1 MRQYPV
7 AKACALTLGALIV
20 CVVAGARPADA
31 QTVHVTD
38 DTNVNLAMPTQVNG
52 TATSLFVRNSGS
64 GGERHTYLRFDL
76 STVPSGVLINQAML
90 RFWVLAV
97 NDAGPVDV
105 YAIGGPW
112 TEETLSASV
121 APPLGV
127 LLGTVNI
134 AVSDQNKFVVT
145 NITGAVQEWLN
156 GSTPNYGIALVPNA
170 GDPVRLTLDS
180 KEATA
185 TSHGPELE
193 VAVIPTGDITAVSA
207 GIGLAGG
214 GTIDAVS
221 LALDTTFTDA
231 RYAPL
236 AHGHTVS
243 QVTGAATL
251 GANAFVGAQSVTGS
265 VSASGNVSGQ
275 TASFSNSGSGHAV
288 TISENVA
295 GSALFATTTSSGHS
309 AILGRNLSTAG
320 EGLRG
325 EAGAHGVVGLASST
339 SGTSVEG
346 VFGWAT
352 GASGVNAG
360 VRGRTDSAA
369 GAGGLFENSAAGMLL
384 IGRVGFDERFR
395 VDGAGAVYASS
406 YRDLAGSPILDGVGD
421 ITAVAAGIGLSGGAA
436 TGDATLG
443 LDTVFTDARYAPAVH
458 GHNVSAIAGAAT
470 LAANTFA
477 GSQVIDAG
485 NFDLD
490 PSTATTGN
498 ITKNGALFLHNF
510 GTNNTFLGINAG
522 NVSMT
527 GNSNTASG
535 GSALLNNTTG
545 GSNTAT
551 GYFAL
556 RNNTTGG
563 SNQASGNNALRNN
576 TTGNANTANGGNA
589 LIGNTTGSD
598 NTATGVNALFNNNG
612 GSNVAVGT
620 SAGLN
625 ATTGSNNIYL
635 GADVLGVAG
644 ESNTMYLGKVGTQT
658 KTVIAGVSG
667 TTVTGGEMVVVDAAG
682 RLGTAAVATGAD
694 TVGSAQ
700 VIDESLTAGDLA
712 PNSVTGSELAAG
724 SVTADKV
731 GFNYAGSTTPGGA
744 ALDVNCL
751 GCVAASEVSFVFASL
766 GANIFMATQTI
777 DTGNLD
783 LDPSTTTTGNITK
796 NGGRFLHNSG
806 GQNTFLGEAAG
817 TFTVSGS
824 QNTAI
829 GNLALTNLTSGVAN
843 TASGQGTLFSNT
855 TGNGNTATGGSA
867 LGSNT
872 TGSSNT
878 ATGRDAL
885 LSNTTGSSNTANGV
899 NSLATNTTGHDNT
912 ATGMA
917 TLRFNVTGYNNTAA
931 GIVALTG
938 NTTGFQNTAHGAFA
952 LYQNTTGNNNVGVG
966 TNAGANATTGS
977 NNIYLGAFVQGTPG
991 ESNTMYLGG
1000 TQSKTLIAGVRGITT
1015 VNPDA
1020 IPVVIDSAGQLGTVS
1035 SSRRFKEDIHDM
1047 ADTSQRLLQLRPV
1060 TFRYTQAFGDGSK
1073 PVQYGLIAEEVAEV
1087 FPELAVRGADGTVET
1102 VQYQT
1107 LSVLL
1112 LNEFQKLQLDAKRQ
1126 QDALREQHRDMQH
1139 QQERIE
1145 LLEQRLNALL
1155 GHREA
1160 PAAKHP
1166 R

>member
-1 MRQYPV
+1 MRQHTV

-38 DTNVNLAMPTQVNG
+38 DTNVNLAMPSQING
-52 TATSLFVRNSGS
+52 VATSLFVRNIGS

-134 AVSDQNKFVVT
+134 AVSDQNRFVVS
-145 NITGAVQEWLN
+145 NITGAVQGWLN
-156 GSTPNYGIALVPNA
+156 GSPNYGIALVPNA

-180 KEATA
+180 KEATG

-207 GIGLAGG
+207 GLGLAGG

-221 LALDTTFTDA
+221 LALDTAFTDT

-251 GANAFVGAQSVTGS
+251 GANTFVGAQSVTGS

-309 AILGRNLSTAG
+309 AIWGRNLSTTAG

-369 GAGGLFENSAAGMLL
+369 GVGGLFENSGAGMLL
-384 IGRVGFDERFR
+384 IGRVGFEERFR

-406 YRDLAGSPILDGVGD
+406 YRDLAGIPIPSGTGD
-421 ITAVAAGIGLSGGAA
+421 ITSVAAGIGLSGGAS

-477 GSQVIDAG
+477 GSQVIDTG
-485 NFDLD
+485 NLDFDA
-490 PSTATTGN
+490 STATAGT
-498 ITKNGALFLHNF
+498 ITKNGTRFLHDF
-510 GTNNTFLGINAG
+510 GSRNTFVGPSAG
-522 NVSMT
+522 NFVLT
-527 GNSNTASG
+527 GADNTAAGSTALSSLGAGFGNTAVGSAALQANADGPSNTAVGVTSLQ
-535 GSALLNNTTG
+535 SNST
-545 GSNTAT
+545 GSN
-551 GYFAL
+551 
-556 RNNTTGG
+556 
-563 SNQASGNNALRNN
+563 
-576 TTGNANTANGGNA
+576 
-589 LIGNTTGSD
+589 
-598 NTATGVNALFNNNG
+598 NTATGVSALNHNTTGDF
-612 GSNVAVGT
+612 NVAVG
-620 SAGLN
+620 SQAGFN
-625 ATTGSNNIYL
+625 ATNGSNNIYL
-635 GADVLGVAG
+635 GAFVLGVAG
-644 ESNTMYLGKVGTQT
+644 ESNTMYLGSVGTQT
-658 KTVIAGVSG
+658 KTVIAGVRG
-667 TTVTGGEMVVVDAAG
+667 TTVTGGDMVVVDANG
-682 RLGTAAVATGAD
+682 RFGTAAIATGTD

-700 VIDESLTAGDLA
+700 VVDESLTASDLA

-744 ALDVNCL
+744 ALDVSCL
-751 GCVAASEVSFVFASL
+751 GCVAASEVSFSFASL
-766 GANIFMATQTI
+766 GANTFTTTQTI

-783 LDPSTTTTGNITK
+783 LDPSTATTGNITK

-872 TGSSNT
+872 TGGSNT

-938 NTTGFQNTAHGAFA
+938 NTTGFQNTAQGAFA
-952 LYQNTTGNNNVGVG
+952 LYQNTTGNNNVAVG

-991 ESNTMYLGG
+991 ESNTMYL
-1000 TQSKTLIAGVRGITT
+1000 AR
-1015 VNPDA
+1015 DA
-1020 IPVVIDSAGQLGTVS
+1020 VQDLD
-1035 SSRRFKEDIHDM
+1035 RRRPGSHD
-1047 ADTSQRLLQLRPV
+1047 
-1060 TFRYTQAFGDGSK
+1060 
-1073 PVQYGLIAEEVAEV
+1073 
-1087 FPELAVRGADGTVET
+1087 
-1102 VQYQT
+1102 
-1107 LSVLL
+1107 
-1112 LNEFQKLQLDAKRQ
+1112 RQ
-1126 QDALREQHRDMQH
+1126 
-1139 QQERIE
+1139 
-1145 LLEQRLNALL
+1145 
-1155 GHREA
+1155 
-1160 PAAKHP
+1160 P
-1166 R
+1166 